1 MNVAAPLPSGHVSAH
16 KTPRQKYLALDLLRG
31 SAALA
36 VFLCHVRGA
45 SFVEFGA
52 LPVSQ
57 QTTTVAILFA
67 LTRMG
72 HEAVLVFFVLSGF
85 LVGGPA
91 IKRALQQQFDT
102 EAYAIDRVTRI
113 FVPLLPTCLLTVTIY
128 SFAFNGRP
136 DWLQVGMNVIGLND
150 VFGVTLPINA
160 PLWSLA
166 YEIWFYVF
174 AGAAAYMLSS
184 HKINAAALVAL
195 LCSITILSGSRI
207 LYLLFWCL
215 GAASVFALSWSH
227 KSARAIAGLFCFL
240 IGCASYETAAASRSF
255 ANIAITPM
263 WVSETL
269 VSIGVCLALPFFCT
283 SNASD
288 VLQPIHKLVLG
299 LSRMSYSL
307 YLIHYPLNCALDFW
321 LPKAAEFSLTSFA
334 AFCMRGSLVF
344 GGSLLFYLCT
354 EAQTGLI
361 RRFLARRSG
370 IGRSEAPCRWY

>member
-1 MNVAAPLPSGHVSAH
+1 MNVAAPLRSSHESAH
-16 KTPRQKYLALDLLRG
+16 RAPQQKYLALDLLRG
-31 SAALA
+31 TAALA

-52 LPVSQ
+52 LPASQ
-57 QTTTVAILFA
+57 QTTAVAILFA

-91 IKRALQQQFDT
+91 IERALQQRFDT
-102 EAYAIDRVTRI
+102 AAYAIDRVTRI

-184 HKINAAALVAL
+184 RKINATALVAL
-195 LCSITILSGSRI
+195 LCSITILSSSRI

-255 ANIAITPM
+255 ANIVITPM
-263 WVSETL
+263 WISETL
-269 VSIGVCLALPFFCT
+269 VSIGVCLTLPFLCT
-283 SNASD
+283 PKASHA
-288 VLQPIHKLVLG
+288 LSPIRRPVMC

-307 YLIHYPLNCALDFW
+307 YLIHYPLNCALNIW
-321 LPKAAEFSLTSFA
+321 LPRATELSLASFA

-344 GGSLLFYLCT
+344 GGSLLFYLCI
-354 EAQTGLI
+354 EAQTGLV

-370 IGRSEAPCRWY
+370 ISRSEAPC